1 MGSNVLSKLPLKGRV
16 DIEFFDDKA
25 VLTLVRADGKELSAS
40 MTVEEL
46 ENLVIY
52 LVLLLINSEKIRKEI
67 GKVLCKGESER
78 IQKYEGGGENV

>member
-1 MGSNVLSKLPLKGRV
+1 MSSNVLSKLPLKGRV
-16 DIEFFDDKA
+16 DIEFFDDKV
-25 VLTLVRADGKELSAS
+25 VLTLIRADGKELSAS

-52 LVLLLINSEKIRKEI
+52 LVLLLNSEKIRKEI
-67 GKVLCKGESER
+67 GKVLCKGR